1 MVSAIKKKD
10 MYKGLKDNF
19 LYKNDLNSIYILL
32 AMYDIEEN
40 INNIFPKYMCLK
52 DIKKRIKAVLRNRSD
67 CENIAHNLSVVIHE
81 DINRLEL
88 CFYIEGYRDGFNSL
102 KYSNLLEKKI
112 VEKFG
117 LNYLYKEMF
126 LNSVLND
133 YRTQEIKES
142 IFKKLDGEVN
152 KKIYIKQLIDKF
164 VGKVIKKRILSL
176 EKYIDKQ
183 LKFGFNNE
191 KYSII
196 EINYDMNDT
205 EVEKISALIRESLK
219 KHLCY
224 AYNEAFWNG
233 MNDKVFRRYK

>member
-1 MVSAIKKKD
+1 
-10 MYKGLKDNF
+10 
-19 LYKNDLNSIYILL
+19 
-32 AMYDIEEN
+32 
-40 INNIFPKYMCLK
+40 
-52 DIKKRIKAVLRNRSD
+52 
-67 CENIAHNLSVVIHE
+67 
-81 DINRLEL
+81 
-88 CFYIEGYRDGFNSL
+88 
-102 KYSNLLEKKI
+102 
-112 VEKFG
+112 
-117 LNYLYKEMF
+117 MF